1 MTDVTL
7 YEAVITQA
15 NAAQSSVDTLGQ
27 AIFTADP
34 NELGFETQ
42 FDNIQTTIDS
52 VKAWAEQKI
61 LEAQQEAEL
70 AVMNNFL
77 AELKVVF
84 EKYTAKIEIGS
95 DTTGW
100 GLNYGEGETATGFML
115 SATFEGVTSM
125 KEINKA
131 VIVSEDLV

>member
-15 NAAQSSVDTLGQ
+15 NTAQGSVDSLGQ

-61 LEAQQEAEL
+61 LEAQEAAEL
-70 AVMNNFL
+70 AVMTNFL
-77 AELKVVF
+77 AEMKIVF
-84 EKYTAKIEIGS
+84 DKYSAKIEIGS
-95 DTTGW
+95 STTGW
-100 GLNYGEGETATGFML
+100 GMNYGEGETATGFML
-115 SATFEGVTSM
+115 TATFDAVTSM

-131 VIVSEDLV
+131 VIVSGDLV